1 MKHRPQDFVFEDCFP
16 KEDAPKTWP
25 RPRIPLLPVLML
37 AAVAVLVFL
46 LTR

>member
-16 KEDAPKTWP
+16 KEDAPKT
-25 RPRIPLLPVLML
+25 RPRILLLPLLML
-37 AAVAVLVFL
+37 AASAVLVFL

>member
-1 MKHRPQDFVFEDCFP
+1 MKHRPQDFVYEDCFP
-16 KEDAPKTWP
+16 REAAPKTG
-25 RPRIPLLPVLML
+25 PRIPLLPVLML